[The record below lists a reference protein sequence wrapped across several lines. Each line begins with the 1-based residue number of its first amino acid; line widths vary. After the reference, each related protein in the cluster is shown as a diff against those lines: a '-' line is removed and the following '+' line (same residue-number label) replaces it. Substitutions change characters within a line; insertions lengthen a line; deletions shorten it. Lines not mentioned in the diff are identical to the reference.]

1 MLYELYHRPHQ
12 FLQVLRC
19 ALKARVC
26 SNMLT
31 FNPPSKRH
39 PMGLESNKEV
49 DLREK
54 MISLE
59 FTAPKDTC
67 DLELHLQ
74 QGVDPSEILKRCDD
88 RFANSLCS
96 GVFPLFLTNVNKQ
109 MLPLAGE
116 KVQVESTLLYQY
128 IQYRVLSSQIVYA
141 HGALHSES
149 LTIHGHIFPLLAFSM
164 PPAISKP
171 AAALVRSPSIR
182 PPSWI
187 SIWFGLSSVV
197 LLWGE

>member
-116 KVQVESTLLYQY
+116 KVQVESTLLYQLY
-128 IQYRVLSSQIVYA
+128 PVSSAILA
-141 HGALHSES
+141 DRIC
-149 LTIHGHIFPLLAFSM
+149 TWCLAFGIVDYTRTHIS
-164 PPAISKP
+164 PPRLLDASSDLQACRGARPFSLDSTSIVDKH
-171 AAALVRSPSIR
+171 LVWVEQRRPSL
-182 PPSWI
+182 
-187 SIWFGLSSVV
+187 G
-197 LLWGE
+197 